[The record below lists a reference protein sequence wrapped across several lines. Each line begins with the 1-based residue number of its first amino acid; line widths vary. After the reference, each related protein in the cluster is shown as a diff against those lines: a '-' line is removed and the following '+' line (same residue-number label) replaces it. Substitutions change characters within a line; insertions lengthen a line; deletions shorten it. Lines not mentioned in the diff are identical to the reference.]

1 MTARAMWKGV
11 IRLGDESIPV
21 KLYAAVQDRNIHFR
35 LLHKKDRA
43 PIRQVMVNPET
54 DEIVPY
60 AETQRGYIT
69 DEGELVILDTDEI
82 EALEPEPSRD
92 IQILHF
98 LPPAAIG
105 HRWYER
111 PYYLGPDGK
120 PGSYFALATA
130 LERTGREGLVR
141 WVMRKKEYLGALR
154 LHRGYPMLI
163 SLRHA
168 EEVISVKDL
177 EPPQGPRL
185 DKKELS
191 MARQLIEQLEAPFEP
206 EAYQDEYRQRI
217 LEMIEAKERGK
228 SVKVTPI
235 RRKRSTEDLSSAL
248 EASLKRERKSA

>member
-1 MTARAMWKGV
+1 MAARAMWKGV
-11 IRLGDESIPV
+11 IRLGDEGIPV

-54 DEIVPY
+54 NEIVPY
-60 AETQRGYIT
+60 TETRRGYIT
-69 DEGELVILDTDEI
+69 GEGDLVMLDTDEL
-82 EALEPEPSRD
+82 EVLEPEPSRD
-92 IQILHF
+92 IQVLHF

-120 PGSYFALATA
+120 SDSYFALATA

-206 EAYQDEYRQRI
+206 DAYQDEYRQRV
-217 LEMIEAKERGK
+217 LEMIEDKQRGK